1 MAQIY
6 VKTKEGRMLFLEG
19 KPIPHDKFVPVT
31 DSPYI
36 RRLVHHWGDLEVEG
50 GADKST
56 GAAPRR
62 SKSYEKG
69 PTAQNVGGGRQ
80 TIQPTGEQAP
90 GTGAPKPRE

>member
-1 MAQIY
+1 MAMIY
-6 VKTKEGRMLFLEG
+6 VKAKEGRKAFYEG
-19 KPIPHDKFVPVT
+19 RMIPSDKFIPVT
-31 DSPYI
+31 DDPYI

-50 GADKST
+50 GDDKAT

-62 SKSYEKG
+62 PKSYEKG